1 MSYPISGIESNA
13 TASSV
18 VPAMAAGIFKP
29 ERTPMKDALREAR
42 EAILAVI
49 AELKLAGVPVPI
61 GLHRAAQ
68 ALHHILQDDEPRRA
82 IISDGG
88 ERSTLH

>member
-1 MSYPISGIESNA
+1 MKNA
-13 TASSV
+13 V
-18 VPAMAAGIFKP
+18 
-29 ERTPMKDALREAR
+29 REAR

-49 AELKLAGVPVPI
+49 CELKLAGVPVPI

-68 ALHHILQDDEPRRA
+68 ALHHVLEDDGPCRA
-82 IISDGG
+82 IISDGA

>member
-1 MSYPISGIESNA
+1 MKNA
-13 TASSV
+13 V
-18 VPAMAAGIFKP
+18 
-29 ERTPMKDALREAR
+29 REAR

-68 ALHHILQDDEPRRA
+68 ALHHVLEGDGTCRA
-82 IISDGG
+82 IFSDGA

>member
-1 MSYPISGIESNA
+1 
-13 TASSV
+13 
-18 VPAMAAGIFKP
+18 
-29 ERTPMKDALREAR
+29 MKDAVREAR

-68 ALHHILQDDEPRRA
+68 ALHHVLEDDEPCRTDA
-82 IISDGG
+82 IEGA

>member
-1 MSYPISGIESNA
+1 
-13 TASSV
+13 
-18 VPAMAAGIFKP
+18 
-29 ERTPMKDALREAR
+29 MKDAVREAR

-61 GLHRAAQ
+61 GLHKAAQ
-68 ALHHILQDDEPRRA
+68 ALHQVLQDDEPCRR
-82 IISDGG
+82 IISDGA